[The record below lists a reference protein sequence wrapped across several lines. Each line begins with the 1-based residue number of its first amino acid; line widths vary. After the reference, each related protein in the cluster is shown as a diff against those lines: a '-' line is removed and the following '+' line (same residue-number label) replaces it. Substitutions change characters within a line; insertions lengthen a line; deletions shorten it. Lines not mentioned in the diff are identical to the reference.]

1 MIAFDVFLNRK
12 KLARAGIGSDGV
24 LTAMTTWVRRR
35 RAQTDRNRRQPQWD
49 RDLSFSLGGY
59 RSTDGEAGEHFTW
72 EDRKLKPGD
81 VLTIKVITAARVD
94 ESRRRVVEDPE
105 LVERSQRRYYQRL
118 KRKFEKLEKNNRG
131 SRPEADDKKTEHGN
145 SKR

>member
-12 KLARAGIGSDGV
+12 KIARAGVGSDGV

-35 RAQTDRNRRQPQWD
+35 AAQKGGKRQQWD

-59 RSTDGEAGEHFTW
+59 RSTNGDVGEHFKW

-81 VLTIKVITAARVD
+81 VLTIKVITAACVD
-94 ESRRRVVEDPE
+94 EPRRRVTEDPK
-105 LVERSQRRYYQRL
+105 LVERAQRRYSRRL
-118 KRKFEKLEKNNRG
+118 KRKFEK
-131 SRPEADDKKTEHGN
+131 SRKK
-145 SKR
+145 

>member
-12 KLARAGIGSDGV
+12 KLARAGVGSDGV
-24 LTAMTTWVRRR
+24 LTAITTWVRRR
-35 RAQTDRNRRQPQWD
+35 APKRRGKRPQWD

-59 RSTDGEAGEHFTW
+59 RSANGDVGEHFKW

-81 VLTIKVITAARVD
+81 VLTIKVITAAHVD
-94 ESRRRVVEDPE
+94 EPRRRIAEDPE

-118 KRKFEKLEKNNRG
+118 KRKFEK
-131 SRPEADDKKTEHGN
+131 
-145 SKR
+145 SKRT

>member
-12 KLARAGIGSDGV
+12 KLARAGVGSDGV

-35 RAQTDRNRRQPQWD
+35 APRTAGKRRQRD

-59 RSTDGEAGEHFTW
+59 RSTNGDVGEHFRW

-81 VLTIKVITAARVD
+81 VLTIKVITAVRVD
-94 ESRRRVVEDPE
+94 EPRRRVAEDPE
-105 LVERSQRRYYQRL
+105 SVERSQRSYYQRL
-118 KRKFEKLEKNNRG
+118 KRKFEKPR
-131 SRPEADDKKTEHGN
+131 KK
-145 SKR
+145 

>member
-12 KLARAGIGSDGV
+12 KLARAGVGSDGV

-35 RAQTDRNRRQPQWD
+35 ASQTGRKQRQWD

-59 RSTDGEAGEHFTW
+59 RSTNGEVGEHFKW

-81 VLTIKVITAARVD
+81 VLTIKVIIATRVD
-94 ESRRRVVEDPE
+94 EPRRRVAENPE

-118 KRKFEKLEKNNRG
+118 KRKF
-131 SRPEADDKKTEHGN
+131 KKPR
-145 SKR
+145 KK

>member
-12 KLARAGIGSDGV
+12 KLARAGVGSDGA
-24 LTAMTTWVRRR
+24 LTAITTWVRRR
-35 RAQTDRNRRQPQWD
+35 APERRGNRPQWD

-59 RSTDGEAGEHFTW
+59 PITKEEVGQHFKW

-81 VLTIKVITAARVD
+81 VITIKVITVARVD
-94 ESRRRVVEDPE
+94 EPRRRIAEDPE

-118 KRKFEKLEKNNRG
+118 KRKFEKLRRK
-131 SRPEADDKKTEHGN
+131 
-145 SKR
+145 

>member
-12 KLARAGIGSDGV
+12 KLARAGVGSDGV
-24 LTAMTTWVRRR
+24 LTAMTTWVCR
-35 RAQTDRNRRQPQWD
+35 RASQTGGKRQRWD

-59 RSTDGEAGEHFTW
+59 RSSNGDVGEHFKW

-94 ESRRRVVEDPE
+94 EPRRRIAEDPKS
-105 LVERSQRRYYQRL
+105 VERSQRRYYRRL
-118 KRKFEKLEKNNRG
+118 KRKFEK
-131 SRPEADDKKTEHGN
+131 SKK
-145 SKR
+145 K

>member
-12 KLARAGIGSDGV
+12 KLARAGVGSDGV

-35 RAQTDRNRRQPQWD
+35 ASRTGRKRREPQWD

-59 RSTDGEAGEHFTW
+59 RSTNGDVGEHFKW

-94 ESRRRVVEDPE
+94 EPRRRVVENPE

-118 KRKFEKLEKNNRG
+118 KRKFEKPR
-131 SRPEADDKKTEHGN
+131 KK
-145 SKR
+145 

>member
-1 MIAFDVFLNRK
+1 MIAFEVFLNRK
-12 KLARAGIGSDGV
+12 KLARAGVGSDGV

-35 RAQTDRNRRQPQWD
+35 ASRTGGKRQQWD

-59 RSTDGEAGEHFTW
+59 RSTNGNVGEHLKW

-81 VLTIKVITAARVD
+81 VLTIKVINAARVD
-94 ESRRRVVEDPE
+94 EPRRRVVEDPK

-118 KRKFEKLEKNNRG
+118 KRRFKRA
-131 SRPEADDKKTEHGN
+131 RKK
-145 SKR
+145 

>member
-12 KLARAGIGSDGV
+12 KLARAGVGSDGV
-24 LTAMTTWVRRR
+24 LTAITTWVRRR
-35 RAQTDRNRRQPQWD
+35 APRTDGKGPQWD

-59 RSTDGEAGEHFTW
+59 RSTGGDIGEHFKW
-72 EDRKLKPGD
+72 EVRRLKPGD

-94 ESRRRVVEDPE
+94 EPRRRIVEDPK

-118 KRKFEKLEKNNRG
+118 KRRFEKPR
-131 SRPEADDKKTEHGN
+131 KK
-145 SKR
+145 

>member
-12 KLARAGIGSDGV
+12 KLARAGVGPDGV

-35 RAQTDRNRRQPQWD
+35 APESGGTRPQWD

-59 RSTDGEAGEHFTW
+59 RSANGDAGEHFKW
-72 EDRKLKPGD
+72 EDRKLKRGD

-94 ESRRRVVEDPE
+94 EPRRRIAEDPE

-118 KRKFEKLEKNNRG
+118 KRKFEK
-131 SRPEADDKKTEHGN
+131 SKK
-145 SKR
+145 K

>member
-12 KLARAGIGSDGV
+12 RLARAGVGSDGV
-24 LTAMTTWVRRR
+24 LTAITTWVRRR
-35 RAQTDRNRRQPQWD
+35 APERRRKRPRWD

-59 RSTDGEAGEHFTW
+59 RSTNDEVGEHFKW

-81 VLTIKVITAARVD
+81 VITIKVITAARVD
-94 ESRRRVVEDPE
+94 EPRRRIAEDPE

-118 KRKFEKLEKNNRG
+118 KRKFEKLR
-131 SRPEADDKKTEHGN
+131 KK
-145 SKR
+145 

>member
-24 LTAMTTWVRRR
+24 LTAITTWVGRRGPKTKGKR
-35 RAQTDRNRRQPQWD
+35 PQWD

-59 RSTDGEAGEHFTW
+59 RSTNRDVSEHFKW
-72 EDRKLKPGD
+72 EDRKLKAGD
-81 VLTIKVITAARVD
+81 ILTIKVINAVRVD
-94 ESRRRVVEDPE
+94 EPRRRVAEDPK

-118 KRKFEKLEKNNRG
+118 KRKFEKT
-131 SRPEADDKKTEHGN
+131 KK
-145 SKR
+145 K

>member
-12 KLARAGIGSDGV
+12 KLARAGVGSDGV

-35 RAQTDRNRRQPQWD
+35 APQARGKHRKWD

-59 RSTDGEAGEHFTW
+59 RSTNGHIGEHFKW

-81 VLTIKVITAARVD
+81 ILTIKVITATQVD
-94 ESRRRVVEDPE
+94 EPRRRIVEDPE

-118 KRKFEKLEKNNRG
+118 KRKFEKRV
-131 SRPEADDKKTEHGN
+131 KK
-145 SKR
+145 